1 MTGALVLFARAPRR
15 GAVKTRLVPPLDP
28 DEALGLH
35 LALLEDGLAFL
46 RRAAR
51 LAGASPFVSFSDP
64 WEPPAGGAPASLARA
79 LSGLERLP
87 QRGADLGERLLGTF
101 GALLDRSHRR
111 VVIFGTDSPTLP
123 DDRPGAALDRLR
135 DGADVVLGPAED
147 GGYYLIG
154 ATRTLPEIFRGIDW
168 GTGQVM
174 RQTLA
179 AIGRTGARAALLPS
193 WYDVDRPADLERLRR
208 ELDAT
213 PAPHTGPRAPR
224 TAALLRRLARSGR
237 IRDPPGDP

>member
-1 MTGALVLFARAPRR
+1 MNANGQ
-15 GAVKTRLVPPLDP
+15 
-28 DEALGLH
+28 
-35 LALLEDGLAFL
+35 LLETLIHSEVFQNYERAYAEATGMPVALRPVETWQLPLHGRRRENPFCALMAEKSRACSACLLMQKKLAQSAASGPCTMTCDYGLCEIAVPVKLGAQTLGFL
-46 RRAAR
+46 
-51 LAGASPFVSFSDP
+51 
-64 WEPPAGGAPASLARA
+64 
-79 LSGLERLP
+79 
-87 QRGADLGERLLGTF
+87 Q
-101 GALLDRSHRR
+101 
-111 VVIFGTDSPTLP
+111 
-123 DDRPGAALDRLR
+123 
-135 DGADVVLGPAED
+135 
-147 GGYYLIG
+147 
-154 ATRTLPEIFRGIDW
+154 
-168 GTGQVM
+168 TGQVM